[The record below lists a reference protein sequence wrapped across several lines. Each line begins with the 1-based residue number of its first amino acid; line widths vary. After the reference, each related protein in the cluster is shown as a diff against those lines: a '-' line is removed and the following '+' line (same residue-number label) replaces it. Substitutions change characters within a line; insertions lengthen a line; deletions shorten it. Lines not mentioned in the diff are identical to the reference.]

1 MFPATAY
8 PAVPDVTDLA
18 FPGRDY
24 AQGRGWGTASAR
36 SAPLMRP
43 AGTTGLLTTPGDE
56 PADWVS
62 AGQAL
67 QRLLLDASSSGV
79 AAALHTQPLELPE
92 LRKLVR
98 VQLAGGSYP
107 QMIVR
112 LGRTSQTTSSIRRPV
127 RDVLL

>member
-1 MFPATAY
+1 
-8 PAVPDVTDLA
+8 
-18 FPGRDY
+18 
-24 AQGRGWGTASAR
+24 
-36 SAPLMRP
+36 MRP
-43 AGTTGLLTTPGDE
+43 AGTPGLLTTPGDE

-67 QRLLLDASSSGV
+67 QRLLLDASSSGIAV
-79 AAALHTQPLELPE
+79 ALHTQPLELPE

-112 LGRTSQTTSSIRRPV
+112 LGRTSQTTSSSVRRPV

>member
-1 MFPATAY
+1 M
-8 PAVPDVTDLA
+8 
-18 FPGRDY
+18 
-24 AQGRGWGTASAR
+24 
-36 SAPLMRP
+36 
-43 AGTTGLLTTPGDE
+43 LTTPGDE

-67 QRLLLDASSSGV
+67 QRLLLDASSSGI

-112 LGRTSQTTSSIRRPV
+112 LGRTSQTTSSVRRPV